1 VGRRDEAAAF
11 RGLWSGLR
19 ESAAATLSSTDG
31 RWALVSTSITAL
43 IAGSIAFLAAGTA
56 PGAGTAAQVSANRAL
71 LPYQLFLK
79 LAARSNAQA
88 SYAGFGPAAGPVSTP
103 PAAAQGDASSALD
116 DALTAEQLNEDQ
128 TPASDTR
135 TVTLDKGDTLVGA
148 LMDAGV
154 ADTDADAVVVAL
166 QHVYDTRSLRTGQS
180 FELTFAP
187 ADNTPTAQI
196 TYTPPSQ
203 AADSEDD
210 DSASAAAS
218 PPPMGKL
225 LSVTFSPTVDHEI
238 TIARGTDDSF
248 TANDVQKE
256 LAAKYHHAGGTIDS
270 SLYLAAMRAGIP
282 ADVVVDMI
290 HMFSYQVDFQRDIH
304 PGDKFEVLYDYYY
317 TKDGQPA
324 KQGNIAYAAMTLG
337 GHKFALYRYDAGDG
351 DGADYFDAKGQ
362 SAKGFLMKTPV
373 DGARITS
380 GFGMRFHPVLG
391 YSRMHKGVDFG
402 VPVGTPVMAAGS
414 GTIQFEGHENGY
426 GNFLLIKHTSEYST
440 AYAHLSRFV
449 PGLHIGSHVR
459 QGQVV
464 AYSGNTGLT
473 TGPHLHYE
481 VRIDGKQVNPMTVKV
496 AHGRQLAGRELRE
509 FKADRVGVDD
519 KLASMP
525 LETKVA
531 DNTSTDLRAGKD

>member
-1 VGRRDEAAAF
+1 VGRRNETTAI

-19 ESAAATLSSTDG
+19 DSAAATLASTDG

-43 IAGSIAFLAAGTA
+43 IAGSIAFLAAGTM
-56 PGAGTAAQVSANRAL
+56 PGAGAAARVSADRAL

-79 LAARSNAQA
+79 LASRSAGPA
-88 SYAGFGPAAGPVSTP
+88 SYASLGPSAGPVATP
-103 PAAAQGDASSALD
+103 PAAAQSDGTSSLD
-116 DALTAEQLNEDQ
+116 DSLTAEQLGQDQ
-128 TPASDTR
+128 APSSNTR

-154 ADTDADAVVVAL
+154 DDSDADAAVVAL
-166 QHVYDTRSLRTGQS
+166 QHVYDTRSLRAGQS

-187 ADNTPTAQI
+187 ADNAPTAQI

-203 AADSEDD
+203 ASDDD
-210 DSASAAAS
+210 DSDTSAAAA
-218 PPPMGKL
+218 PAMGKL

-238 TIARGTDDSF
+238 TIARGADDSF
-248 TANDVQKE
+248 SANDAQKT
-256 LAAKYHHAGGTIDS
+256 LTAKYHHAGGTIDS
-270 SLYLAAMRAGIP
+270 SLYLAAMQAGIP
-282 ADVVVDMI
+282 AEVVVDMI
-290 HMFSYQVDFQRDIH
+290 HMFSYEVDFQRDIH
-304 PGDKFEVLYDYYY
+304 PGDRFEVLYDYYY
-317 TKDGQPA
+317 TPDGQPA

-414 GTIQFEGHENGY
+414 GTIQFEGRENGY

-449 PGLHIGSHVR
+449 PGMHVGSHVR

-481 VRIDGKQVNPMTVKV
+481 VRIDGQQVNPMTVKV
-496 AHGRQLAGRELRE
+496 AHGRQLAGRELKSFRS
-509 FKADRVGVDD
+509 DRAQVDD
-519 KLASMP
+519 RLASMP

-531 DNTSTDLRAGKD
+531 VNASTDLRATKD